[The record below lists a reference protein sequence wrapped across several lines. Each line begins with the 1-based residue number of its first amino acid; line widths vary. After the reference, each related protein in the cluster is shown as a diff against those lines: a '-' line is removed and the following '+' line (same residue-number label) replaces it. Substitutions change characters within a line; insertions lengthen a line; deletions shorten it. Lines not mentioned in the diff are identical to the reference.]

1 MIISPFSPSPAG
13 GPAAASSA
21 SGSAAANTTK
31 MLSNLREKRDV
42 GQKIVLL
49 ENRLDGV
56 MTNFNATLSQNAL
69 IRKDIDHL
77 VRFFSE
83 YRIRSICWA
92 EFWPI
97 GGAKVEKHNVS
108 FFIFD
113 RIKLLIGK
121 NRKGN
126 RKVDCWPMSNG
137 QCLKSFVLFRGRD
150 NRFFSTPLI
159 FWGTILV

>member
-1 MIISPFSPSPAG
+1 MIIFPFSPSPAG
-13 GPAAASSA
+13 GQAAASSA

-77 VRFFSE
+77 VRFFS
-83 YRIRSICWA
+83 
-92 EFWPI
+92 
-97 GGAKVEKHNVS
+97 
-108 FFIFD
+108 
-113 RIKLLIGK
+113 
-121 NRKGN
+121 
-126 RKVDCWPMSNG
+126 
-137 QCLKSFVLFRGRD
+137 
-150 NRFFSTPLI
+150 
-159 FWGTILV
+159 